1 MYNNKQKC
9 GIHLQF
15 AESGYICGFRLQV
28 LRVLLIFCGVH
39 VQLRNPEQLPIF
51 ACCGILNRKMC
62 RQNLRYEYLNKEFSI
77 ILLVESTY
85 LLEHT

>member
-28 LRVLLIFCGVH
+28 LRVLVTFCGVH
-39 VQLRNPEQLPIF
+39 IKLRNPEQLAIF
-51 ACCGILNRKMC
+51 ACCGILNKK
-62 RQNLRYEYLNKEFSI
+62 NVPAKFTLRIFEQG
-77 ILLVESTY
+77 IL
-85 LLEHT
+85 